1 MGIRSSGPCDVDG
14 HRSAAL
20 VARAARFT
28 RFCPRAPAQR
38 AVWCDGAG
46 LSPSG
51 GVAVGARPDARVM
64 APPTVPAGHRA
75 DVLMEQRSSGAER
88 LPHSLFPL
96 AEGEEQR
103 FNWRTPIDLTFH
115 MYSTFHF
122 TQEIICSCHRTSL
135 FDSALSI
142 NLQPRNLS

>member
-1 MGIRSSGPCDVDG
+1 MASDGMTSILRSPVYSEHRYRYRWAFDVDG

-38 AVWCDGAG
+38 AVWCAGAG

-75 DVLMEQRSSGAER
+75 DVLMEQRPSETER
-88 LPHSLFPL
+88 LPRSIFLL
-96 AEGEEQR
+96 AEGEQLR
-103 FNWRTPIDLTFH
+103 FNWRTPIDLTFQ
-115 MYSTFHF
+115 MYV
-122 TQEIICSCHRTSL
+122 SL
-135 FDSALSI
+135 HAG
-142 NLQPRNLS
+142 N

>member
-1 MGIRSSGPCDVDG
+1 MASDGMTSILRSPVYSEHRYRYRWAFDVDG

-38 AVWCDGAG
+38 AVWCAGAG

-75 DVLMEQRSSGAER
+75 DEPESGPGEQSGYPA
-88 LPHSLFPL
+88 PSFPL
-96 AEGEEQR
+96 GKENSGG
-103 FNWRTPIDLTFH
+103 LTGQHRSISNFKC
-115 MYSTFHF
+115 TFHF
-122 TQEIICSCHRTSL
+122 TQENSL
-135 FDSALSI
+135 FLS
-142 NLQPRNLS
+142 SDVDV